1 MSKPMLIKRFA
12 SLAIFIAVLALSY
25 VCSAG
30 APDHVSAALAIFDS
44 YCLTASPDFA
54 AIDRRATAAGYQMFM
69 ERSTPLPPGKSIHQ
83 KNWVVPLPSGK
94 ISLSVTDGGNGPLHV
109 VTCTIGI
116 LEVDAADV
124 EAALSADPRLG
135 TPVKRAQQDS
145 GAGSFVTWHARLG
158 TGAPIEDSLVLMADG
173 VPGQQQ
179 PSVAVNYV
187 FRSHADR

>member
-1 MSKPMLIKRFA
+1 MMTKHFA
-12 SLAIFIAVLALSY
+12 ALAIFIAVLALPC
-25 VCSAG
+25 VCRAG
-30 APDHVSAALAIFDS
+30 APDQVSAAIAFFDS
-44 YCLTASPDFA
+44 YCLTAAPDFA
-54 AIDRRATAAGYQMFM
+54 AIERRATAAGYDMFF
-69 ERSTPLPPGKSIHQ
+69 ERSTPLPPGQSIHQ

-94 ISLSVTDGGNGPLHV
+94 ISLSVTDAVNGPLHA
-109 VTCTIGI
+109 VTCTIAI

-179 PSVAVNYV
+179 PTVAVNYV